1 MILEVCCNV
10 CLAVP
15 RVALVANNL
24 CGWLH
29 IGWWPKDAVGV
40 QIIWYGVIV
49 LLCEVVKAA
58 GSDNEFGYFVGVMV
72 NDATALVQDTE
83 KQNCNLFY
91 EKQVVLVLFT
101 SKY

>member
-1 MILEVCCNV
+1 M
-10 CLAVP
+10 
-15 RVALVANNL
+15 
-24 CGWLH
+24 
-29 IGWWPKDAVGV
+29 
-40 QIIWYGVIV
+40 

-58 GSDNEFGYFVGVMV
+58 GSDNEFGYFVGIMV